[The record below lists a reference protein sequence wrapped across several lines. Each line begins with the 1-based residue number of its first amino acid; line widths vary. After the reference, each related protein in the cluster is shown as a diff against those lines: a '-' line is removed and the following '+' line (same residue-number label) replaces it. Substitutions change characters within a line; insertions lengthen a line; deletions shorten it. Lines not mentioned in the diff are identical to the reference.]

1 MLDDISRYSILIV
14 DDQPSNIDILRH
26 CLMNEDYLISAVTS
40 GYKAIN
46 LLSKIKVDLILL
58 DVMMP
63 KMDGFETCLAIKN
76 NENTRHIPI
85 IFVTAKIQPEEL
97 RHCFVVGA
105 ADLVTKPVHHDV
117 VLARVKNQLLHV
129 KQIQLEKKL
138 EESNKL
144 AELGSMVAEITHEVA
159 SPLGNLRL
167 SIDYL
172 VERNKKIV
180 HAYENHKLTRR
191 ELEKYFSKVDKA
203 LQMSAAN
210 INLATNI
217 MQSFKKVAVDQC
229 SNNLLSF
236 NLLHYTKDIL
246 LTLRPKL
253 KKHNHELI
261 LNIDPRI
268 ELNSYPGILSQVLIN
283 FVNNSLLHA
292 FEKNETGII
301 EISAQYDPDH
311 IELIYKDNGIGMDR
325 KSVEN
330 AFTKYYTTK
339 AGEGGSG
346 LGLAICRELVEEV
359 LDGEITLQS
368 NLGVG
373 TRFSVKLDR
382 DIANKK
388 PRYYG
393 FF

>member
-14 DDQPSNIDILRH
+14 DDQPASIDILRH
-26 CLMNEDYLISAVTS
+26 CLMEEDYLISAVTS
-40 GYKAIN
+40 GDKAIN
-46 LLSKIKVDLILL
+46 LLTKIKVDLILL
-58 DVMMP
+58 DIMMP
-63 KMDGFETCLAIKN
+63 EMDGFETCLALKN
-76 NENTRHIPI
+76 NENTRHIPV

-105 ADLVTKPVHHDV
+105 ADLITKPVHQDV
-117 VLARVKNQLLHV
+117 VLARVKNQLMHV

-138 EESNKL
+138 QESNKL

-172 VERNKKIV
+172 VEKNHETV
-180 HAYENHKLTRR
+180 HAFETQKLTKDD
-191 ELEKYFSKVDKA
+191 LEKYFSKLKRA
-203 LQMSAAN
+203 LQMSTAN
-210 INLATNI
+210 IHLATNI

-229 SNNLLSF
+229 SNSLLRF

-292 FEKNETGII
+292 FEKNETGVI
-301 EISAQYDPDH
+301 EISAQFAPDH
-311 IELIYKDNGIGMDR
+311 IELIYKDNGIGMDS

-368 NLGVG
+368 SLGVG
-373 TRFSVKLDR
+373 TCFSVKIDR

-388 PRYYG
+388 PR
-393 FF
+393 

>member
-1 MLDDISRYSILIV
+1 MLGDISRYSILIV
-14 DDQPSNIDILRH
+14 DDQPESIDILRH
-26 CLMNEDYLISAVTS
+26 CLMDEDYLISATTS
-40 GYKAIN
+40 GEKAIN
-46 LLSKIKVDLILL
+46 LLSKINVDLILL
-58 DVMMP
+58 DLTMP
-63 KMDGFETCLAIKN
+63 EMDGFETCLAIRY

-85 IFVTAKIQPEEL
+85 IFVTEKVQPEVL

-105 ADLVTKPVHHDV
+105 ADLIAKPVHQEV
-117 VLARVKNQLLHV
+117 VLARVKNQLMHI
-129 KQIQLEKKL
+129 KQVQLEKKL
-138 EESNKL
+138 QESNKL

-172 VERNKKIV
+172 VDKNKKVV
-180 HAYENHKLTRR
+180 HAFETQKLTKND
-191 ELEKYFSKVDKA
+191 LEKYFSKVEKA
-203 LQMSAAN
+203 LQMSTAN
-210 INLATNI
+210 INLTTNI
-217 MQSFKKVAVDQC
+217 MQSFKKIAVDQC
-229 SNNLLSF
+229 SNSLLRF
-236 NLLHYTKDIL
+236 NLLNYTKDII

-261 LNIDPRI
+261 LDIDPRI

-292 FEKNETGII
+292 FEKNVNGVI
-301 EISAQYDPDH
+301 EISAQYDPTH

-325 KSVEN
+325 KSAEN

-368 NLGVG
+368 SLGVG
-373 TRFSVKLDR
+373 TCFSVKLDR
-382 DIANKK
+382 DIAQKK
-388 PRYYG
+388 PH
-393 FF
+393 

>member
-14 DDQPSNIDILRH
+14 DDQPVNIDILRH
-26 CLMNEDYLISAVTS
+26 CLMDEDYLISAVTS
-40 GYKAIN
+40 GDKALN

-58 DVMMP
+58 DIMMP
-63 KMDGFETCLAIKN
+63 EIDGFETCLAIKN
-76 NENTRHIPI
+76 NENTRHIPV
-85 IFVTAKIQPEEL
+85 IFVSAKIQPEEL

-105 ADLVTKPVHHDV
+105 ADLIAKPVHQDV
-117 VLARVKNQLLHV
+117 VLARVKNQLMHI

-138 EESNKL
+138 QESNKL
-144 AELGSMVAEITHEVA
+144 AELGSMVAEVTHEVA

-167 SIDYL
+167 AIDYL
-172 VERNKKIV
+172 VERNKKTV
-180 HAYENHKLTRR
+180 LAFENQKLTKND
-191 ELEKYFSKVDKA
+191 LEKYFSKVEKA
-203 LQMSAAN
+203 LQMSTAN

-217 MQSFKKVAVDQC
+217 MLSFKKVAVDQC
-229 SNNLLSF
+229 SNSLLSF
-236 NLLHYTKDIL
+236 NLLNYTKDIL
-246 LTLRPKL
+246 FTLRPKL

-268 ELNSYPGILSQVLIN
+268 ELSSYPGILSQVLIN

-292 FEKNETGII
+292 FGKNVTGVI

-311 IELIYKDNGIGMDR
+311 IELIYKDNGIGMDK

-359 LDGEITLQS
+359 LDGKITLQS
-368 NLGVG
+368 SLGVG
-373 TRFSVKLDR
+373 TCFSVKFDR

-388 PRYYG
+388 PR
-393 FF
+393 